1 MVKQR
6 KQRKHGLRFP
16 LFKRKNINN
25 GSGDNNNNSNE
36 GEKTKE
42 MVLGHPPKLRL
53 MRLNNFGNMV
63 RTGADPM
70 EPVGDSGNIER
81 YSIDWQQQQQF
92 QQQQQLLQQLL
103 QLLQP
108 LSPQQQ
114 QQLLQDLLQLQLLQL
129 SQLSQQLQQRL
140 QRLLLHLPQLQPQN
154 WLPHLRF
161 NEQQQLLQLLQ
172 RQKKLQTKVK
182 AGGDGD
188 SGSGSAGDGGGDSG
202 DDGDDNDGGDRIE
215 GGGGGKMGSKMEPN
229 GRHDYRNRFSYH
241 GGDENG
247 YPVGQLHRCYYE
259 KPNVCSIIPYQ
270 RKNINNGSGDNNNN
284 SNEGEKTKEMVLGIP
299 PNRGQIKLKTFGD
312 MVRTGANPMEPV
324 GESGNIKNYHIDQ
337 PSQQLQLQQQP
348 SWQLLHQQKEL
359 QTKVKAGG
367 DGDSVS
373 DGVNGSGDDGGDN
386 DSGHKTEG
394 GGSGKMGTKME
405 PKGQHDNCN
414 RFSCHGGDENGY
426 PVGQLHRCNYQA
438 AIAVAAMAAEMA
450 TAIMLVGI
458 KLKAVAMEK
467 WILKRS
473 PRVNT
478 MITLTDSHIMQGD
491 ENGGSA
497 GDSGGDDGD
506 DNDGGDKTEDG
517 GVAVG
522 KWVPKWSLMVDTITV
537 TDSHV
542 MVEMRMGIQLDSCI
556 AAIMRNQ
563 MFVLS
568 YHIRC

>member
-42 MVLGHPPKLRL
+42 MVLGHPPKRRL

-81 YSIDWQQQQQF
+81 YPNVF
-92 QQQQQLLQQLL
+92 QLFLQRQMMQDVLLPVLQRLSQQQQLQLLQDLLQQQLLQLSQPMQQLL
-103 QLLQP
+103 QLLQ
-108 LSPQQQ
+108 LSQQ
-114 QQLLQDLLQLQLLQL
+114 QQLQPEEQLLLKKLLQLK
-129 SQLSQQLQQRL
+129 R
-140 QRLLLHLPQLQPQN
+140 LPQLQPQN
-154 WLPHLRF
+154 WLSHLSF
-161 NEQQQLLQLLQ
+161 EEQHHLMQLLE

-188 SGSGSAGDGGGDSG
+188 SGSGSGSAGDSGG
-202 DDGDDNDGGDRIE
+202 DDGDDNDGGDKTE
-215 GGGGGKMGSKMEPN
+215 GGGGGGGKMGTKMEPN

-241 GGDENG
+241 GVDENG

-259 KPNVCSIIPYQ
+259 KPNVCSILPYQ

-284 SNEGEKTKEMVLGIP
+284 SNEGEKTKEMVQGIH

-337 PSQQLQLQQQP
+337 PSQQLQLQQQQP
-348 SWQLLHQQKEL
+348 SWQLLQQRKEL

-367 DGDSVS
+367 DGDSGS
-373 DGVNGSGDDGGDN
+373 DCGNGSGDDGGDN

-405 PKGQHDNCN
+405 PKGQHDNRN

-467 WILKRS
+467 WIPKRS

-491 ENGGSA
+491 ENGYP
-497 GDSGGDDGD
+497 
-506 DNDGGDKTEDG
+506 
-517 GVAVG
+517 VG
-522 KWVPKWSLMVDTITV
+522 KLHGCYYEKPNVCSIIPY
-537 TDSHV
+537 
-542 MVEMRMGIQLDSCI
+542 Q
-556 AAIMRNQ
+556 
-563 MFVLS
+563 VLV
-568 YHIRC
+568 